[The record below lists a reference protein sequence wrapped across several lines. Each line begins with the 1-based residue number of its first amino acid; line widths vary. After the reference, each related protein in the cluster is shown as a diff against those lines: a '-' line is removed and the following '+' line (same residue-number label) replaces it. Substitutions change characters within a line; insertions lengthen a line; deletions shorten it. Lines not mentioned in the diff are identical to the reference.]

1 MINRQRNIAFKLVAL
16 FFAIAFF
23 NVSLAPDQSEQEA
36 GKVADISVCDSMYH
50 QADDADNFFT
60 QVLEVGWDIYQ
71 AIPDTETTQKEEQN
85 SKKSHTDWFYS
96 FDPFPVACMCT
107 DKPLH
112 STLFLNVDFR
122 NYIKEVIPPPPK
134 VLV

>member
-23 NVSLAPDQSEQEA
+23 NVSLAPDQSEQETII
-36 GKVADISVCDSMYH
+36 VADISACDSIH
-50 QADDADNFFT
+50 HHADDAGDFFT

-96 FDPFPVACMCT
+96 FDSCLVAGICT
-107 DKPLH
+107 DRPLH
-112 STLFLNVDFR
+112 NTLFLNVDFR

-134 VLV
+134 ALA